1 MTNVA
6 LESQTV
12 ATEYNGW
19 SNRET
24 WLANLWLNNDMSS
37 YMLLRQAVSLE
48 DSSLYERSQWLKDM
62 LEEQLDDEI
71 ETPCLWRDLLQHAFR
86 QVDWREI
93 VENNREEGR

>member
-71 ETPCLWRDLLQHAFR
+71 ESPCLWRDLLQHAFR